1 MAPPP
6 ANPSAARKAPAI
18 NRINKTTFLDNLA
31 RSLPKLEPHIV
42 SVPSPGSTEL
52 DILNLSDLLV
62 SCATSAKVK
71 SSIAVNSKNMPWWTP
86 ELCALRTKARTA
98 FKSWSRSES
107 SADEILYRLSKSGYQ
122 RALRRPK
129 CKAWA
134 DFRRRASFGD
144 TFKAL
149 AEFSGKAQSI
159 PVPLELVVDGLPTS
173 DPAVIAEGCADHFFP
188 GEKPTE
194 PLHVSIIETSS
205 LSLSQIN
212 SDIPQSISHWEFEA
226 APKSLNCKSAP
237 GDDGIL
243 AGLLLLSLPL
253 IKPSL
258 LRILNAC
265 FLLSFFPS
273 P

>member
-1 MAPPP
+1 MLKTSGSCLLPL
-6 ANPSAARKAPAI
+6 KAWRAV
-18 NRINKTTFLDNLA
+18 A
-31 RSLPKLEPHIV
+31 
-42 SVPSPGSTEL
+42 GSC
-52 DILNLSDLLV
+52 V
-62 SCATSAKVK
+62 
-71 SSIAVNSKNMPWWTP
+71 
-86 ELCALRTKARTA
+86 LRTKARTA

-212 SDIPQSISHWEFEA
+212 SDIPQSIVIF
-226 APKSLNCKSAP
+226 LNCRFYSTLVHNVNYFVWVLIHKA
-237 GDDGIL
+237 IL
-243 AGLLLLSLPL
+243 GNRVLPFNNNKKNNIEMLDRNHLEHRTHFQCSLQNMFHNK
-253 IKPSL
+253 I
-258 LRILNAC
+258 
-265 FLLSFFPS
+265 F
-273 P
+273 